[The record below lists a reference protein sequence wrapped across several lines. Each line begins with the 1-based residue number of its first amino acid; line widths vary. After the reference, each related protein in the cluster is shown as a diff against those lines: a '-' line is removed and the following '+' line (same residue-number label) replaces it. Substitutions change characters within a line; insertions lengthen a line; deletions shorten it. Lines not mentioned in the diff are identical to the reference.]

1 MLAEIPNA
9 SVVLRG
15 AATKSEHPGSSGSR
29 GGTDA
34 CDPAVAGYCQGPEDL
49 LESEARSRRH
59 SHKEPNLK
67 PILIAV
73 VGCLLAVAA
82 VVFVIAQPRHEAVT
96 ATVTDSPGRSA
107 APASSPADSE
117 TLARLDALDREIADL
132 RAQLAAVKSGADRQP
147 TATPAVVERETPPP
161 TGGMSAAEH
170 ESVLK
175 VIAEDRAEQKRKQ
188 DEERQQR
195 DLQNALA
202 RADRA
207 AQKYGL
213 TMDQKKGLVD
223 VFVQDAEKSND
234 LQTLM
239 QQQGFNGDREA
250 IRKAFTDLD
259 TWRTDE
265 LTKRLG
271 ADLAQQVHDGEF
283 NRFGGPRGGQ
293 RGNRNGGGPGQGG

>member
-1 MLAEIPNA
+1 M
-9 SVVLRG
+9 
-15 AATKSEHPGSSGSR
+15 
-29 GGTDA
+29 
-34 CDPAVAGYCQGPEDL
+34 
-49 LESEARSRRH
+49 
-59 SHKEPNLK
+59 
-67 PILIAV
+67 
-73 VGCLLAVAA
+73 GCLLAVAA
-82 VVFVIAQPRHEAVT
+82 IVFVIAQPRPESAT
-96 ATVTDSPGRSA
+96 ATVADSPGRSA
-107 APASSPADSE
+107 ALTPSSSPADSE

-132 RAQLAAVKSGADRQP
+132 RAQLAAVRSGADRQP
-147 TATPAVVERETPPP
+147 TATPVAVEAENAPS

-202 RADRA
+202 HADRA

-213 TMDQKKGLVD
+213 TMDQKKGLAD

-234 LQTLM
+234 LQTHM

-250 IRKAFTDLD
+250 IRKAFSDLD

-271 ADLAQQVHDGEF
+271 ADLAQQIHDGEF